1 MSYFDKTLANQ
12 NLPYFIQEKE
22 EDENDTEE

>member
-22 EDENDTEE
+22 EDENDIEE